1 MSGTR
6 LRGPLALL
14 CALLAGSSLL
24 VAVDACTIVNGLTV
38 PEDAAAQRETGAS
51 DAGSDGPI
59 DPCMHAYPP
68 PKPSAADTPTDL
80 SILVAAK
87 RFTLGTPVGSIP
99 PGLDLDNACSCPPA
113 VPDTCVGKKDH
124 CDAVGGRDNAAGS
137 LFNTLLGAPGP
148 QKIDFE
154 ERINSG
160 IRAGRNTILL
170 GVDHFNGTND
180 DPDVSVSVY
189 ATVGLLD
196 GSGNNVAPTFTD
208 ADRWALDAR
217 QFPVTQ
223 TFPRATTQGYVAG
236 GKLVASLDV
245 TLDLNDS
252 FSIALSGST
261 IVADV
266 ALNGPGGK
274 PTITGG
280 LLAGRWPIAD
290 LLRVA
295 GEVHLE
301 DGGKRVCDTPL
312 AYLTVKQLACQ
323 EADILADRKRDGK
336 GADCDAL
343 SAALVFEGAPASK
356 GAVITVTP
364 QVGCPDAAPDDCTK

>member
-148 QKIDFE
+148 QKIDFD

-223 TFPRATTQGYVAG
+223 TFPRATTQGRHPRRPQARRKGRRLRRALGRAG
-236 GKLVASLDV
+236 LRGRARLEGRRHHGHASGRLPRRRPRRLHEV
-245 TLDLNDS
+245 T
-252 FSIALSGST
+252 G
-261 IVADV
+261 
-266 ALNGPGGK
+266 
-274 PTITGG
+274 
-280 LLAGRWPIAD
+280 
-290 LLRVA
+290 
-295 GEVHLE
+295 
-301 DGGKRVCDTPL
+301 
-312 AYLTVKQLACQ
+312 
-323 EADILADRKRDGK
+323 
-336 GADCDAL
+336 
-343 SAALVFEGAPASK
+343 
-356 GAVITVTP
+356 VIR
-364 QVGCPDAAPDDCTK
+364 